1 MFTFEQSPQNCR
13 FTFIFDSLFEH
24 TSLFLGHTKS
34 GLNGD
39 RFVLLNHDRAEIVV
53 KQFDG
58 YFNRSFVRV
67 ECRLMETRP
76 HIVHT

>member
-13 FTFIFDSLFEH
+13 FTFIFDSLFAH
-24 TSLFLGHTKS
+24 TSLVFRHIKS
-34 GLNGD
+34 GLNRD
-39 RFVLLNHDRAEIVV
+39 RFVLLNHDCTEIVV

-67 ECRLMETRP
+67 ECRLMKTRS
-76 HIVHT
+76 HVVHT